1 MENLKTD
8 IRKVKHLL
16 NNNNTAEIKKL
27 STLFLP
33 TYNAQILAK
42 LDPFEQA
49 QWLKINGYN

>member
-16 NNNNTAEIKKL
+16 NNNNSAEIKKL

-33 TYNAQILAK
+33 NYNAQILAK